1 MDYRETYRAGGT
13 ATPRQDGSGV
23 ADRPLKSLVGEFLD
37 QARRL
42 LRAEISLARREVRD
56 EVKKATAG
64 AGMLAA
70 GGGILLL
77 GVMTLVAFL
86 VIALAYA
93 VPLWASA
100 LIVTVALLAAGAGVA
115 FIGLKRLRT
124 VKGPEQTIQTL
135 KEDAR
140 WASTTMSAAKSQT
153 HASA

>member
-1 MDYRETYRAGGT
+1 MAYQETYRSGDGAH
-13 ATPRQDGSGV
+13 ARQDGPGV
-23 ADRPLKSLVGEFLD
+23 ADRPLKSLVGDFLD

-56 EVKKATAG
+56 EVKKVTAG
-64 AGMLAA
+64 GGMVAA
-70 GGGILLL
+70 GGGVLLL

-86 VIALAYA
+86 VIALAHA

-100 LIVTVALLAAGAGVA
+100 LIVAVALLGAGALLA
-115 FIGLKRLRT
+115 SIGLKRLRA
-124 VKGPEQTIQTL
+124 VKGPQQTVETL